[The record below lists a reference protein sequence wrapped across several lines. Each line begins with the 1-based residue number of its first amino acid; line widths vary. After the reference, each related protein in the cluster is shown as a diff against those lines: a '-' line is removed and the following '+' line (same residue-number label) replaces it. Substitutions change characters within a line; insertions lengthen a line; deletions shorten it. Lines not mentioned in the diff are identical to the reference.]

1 MSNWFSNILQ
11 WFLEI
16 LGLNHTHF
24 KQEYGTPYDKFDI
37 KDKIKDEIKDEIES
51 EVQSKIKEAKYQ
63 MKNKINNKID
73 TTLNNNNF

>member
-24 KQEYGTPYDKFDI
+24 KQEYGTPYDKFE
-37 KDKIKDEIKDEIES
+37 IKDEIKDEIES

-73 TTLNNNNF
+73 NTLNNKF

>member
-37 KDKIKDEIKDEIES
+37 KDKIKDEIES

-63 MKNKINNKID
+63 MKNRINNKID
-73 TTLNNNNF
+73 NTLNNNKF